1 MGGDNAPDANLLG
14 AFLAYKELNSNEKIV
29 LVGDEDL
36 AHQWFSSNK
45 IDATL
50 FEYIHSDQVILMNE
64 HATKAIRKNPITA
77 FQLALRP

>member
-45 IDATL
+45 
-50 FEYIHSDQVILMNE
+50 
-64 HATKAIRKNPITA
+64 